1 MLKEYLYYNVFKVL
15 RSSVENTVSVGR
27 QNLDCSEIVQLYALS
42 LKLPKIIEFTT
53 DGVSVW
59 NAIFRVDSVNPE
71 SLGEFERGVYD
82 LVIDNTLENTY
93 VKKYV
98 EELHILIDRL
108 LQDNSAEADRY
119 FMIMC
124 TNSDYGRPNLKK
136 KVIEAI
142 NFYTE
147 GFITSAGRLLYDF
160 FDYLKERHSTD
171 VMVSHAVVAALHILR
186 KSKPFLK
193 VYNNIGPRYIVSVAD
208 RDPEA
213 FEEFRTLLK
222 EATHTSDDYI
232 ISLQGELKEL
242 KNNYGVLAD
251 SNSNSR
257 YSTIIRNADT
267 GLVYLIS
274 VGWPEDL

>member
-1 MLKEYLYYNVFKVL
+1 MLNNYLRYDVYKAL
-15 RSSVENTVSVGR
+15 RSGVVNSGSYERYT
-27 QNLDCSEIVQLYALS
+27 LDNGVIAELYLLS
-42 LKLPKIIEFTT
+42 MQMPKLITFTT
-53 DGVSVW
+53 DGTAVW
-59 NAIFRVDSVNPE
+59 NVTVDVEKSNPKIL
-71 SLGEFERGVYD
+71 SDFASNVYA
-82 LVIDNTLENTY
+82 LVTDTTSENSY
-93 VKKYV
+93 VMKYV
-98 EELHILIDRL
+98 EEMQELLDKL
-108 LQDNSAEADRY
+108 LQNNSDESRRY
-119 FMIMC
+119 FTIMYS
-124 TNSDYGRPNLKK
+124 NRHIDYDNPPK

-142 NFYTE
+142 NYYTG
-147 GFITSAGRLLYDF
+147 GFITSACKLLYYF
-160 FDYLKERHSTD
+160 FDIVREENCIGSG
-171 VMVSHAVVAALHILR
+171 VSHTSAVLQVLR

-193 VYNNIGPRYIVSVAD
+193 VYNNIGPRYIASVAD

-222 EATHTSDDYI
+222 EATHTSDDCI

>member
-1 MLKEYLYYNVFKVL
+1 MLNEYLYYNVFKVL
-15 RSSVENTVSVGR
+15 RSSVENVVSVGR
-27 QNLDCSEIVQLYALS
+27 QNLDSNEIVQLYALS
-42 LKLPKIIEFTT
+42 LNLPKLIEFTT

-59 NAIFRVDSVNPE
+59 NVIFHIDNVNPE
-71 SLGEFERGVYD
+71 SLNEFERRVYD
-82 LVIDNTLENTY
+82 LVIDNTSANAY

-98 EELHILIDRL
+98 EELNILLERL
-108 LQDNSAEADRY
+108 LQCGSDEARRY
-119 FMIMC
+119 FTIMC
-124 TNSDYGRPNLKK
+124 TNPDLNKTNLKS
-136 KVIEAI
+136 KVIDAI

-147 GFITSAGRLLYDF
+147 DFITSASKLLYDF
-160 FDYLKERHSTD
+160 FDAVREEWHTGAS
-171 VMVSHAVVAALHILR
+171 VSHIVAALHILR

-193 VYNNIGPRYIVSVAD
+193 VYNNIGLRYIMSVDD
-208 RDPEA
+208 RDLEA

-222 EATHTSDDYI
+222 EAIHTSDDCI

-267 GLVYLIS
+267 GLVYLVS

>member
-193 VYNNIGPRYIVSVAD
+193 VYNNIGPRYIASVAD
-208 RDPEA
+208 RDHEA
-213 FEEFRTLLK
+213 FEEFCTLLK

>member
-15 RSSVENTVSVGR
+15 RSSVENVVSVGR
-27 QNLDCSEIVQLYALS
+27 QNLDSNEIVQLYALS
-42 LKLPKIIEFTT
+42 IKLPKLIEFTT

-59 NAIFRVDSVNPE
+59 NVIFHTDNVNPE
-71 SLGEFERGVYD
+71 SLNEFERRVYD
-82 LVIDNTLENTY
+82 LVIDNTSANAY

-98 EELHILIDRL
+98 EELNILLERL
-108 LQDNSAEADRY
+108 LQCGSGEARRY
-119 FMIMC
+119 FTIMC
-124 TNSDYGRPNLKK
+124 TNPDLNKPNLKS
-136 KVIEAI
+136 KVVDAI

-147 GFITSAGRLLYDF
+147 DFITSASKLLYDF
-160 FDYLKERHSTD
+160 FDAVREEWHTGAS
-171 VMVSHAVVAALHILR
+171 VSHTVAALHILR

-193 VYNNIGPRYIVSVAD
+193 VYNNNIGPRYIASVAD
-208 RDPEA
+208 RDTES

-222 EATHTSDDYI
+222 EATHTSDDCI

-251 SNSNSR
+251 SNTANR
-257 YSTIIRNADT
+257 YSIIIRSDDT
-267 GLVYLIS
+267 DLVYLIS